1 VKNSNR
7 PLLKGVNFSTIVE
20 ICQSEPT
27 NHTQDTA
34 PVHTAFVLVLPQ
46 RQDALLLRDVA
57 LKDAQSLQL
66 NKINALTVER
76 LFYYSPLARL

>member
-1 VKNSNR
+1 MEKLSIVEDNFYILNNGLVKNSNL

-57 LKDAQSLQL
+57 SKDAQSLQL
-66 NKINALTVER
+66 N
-76 LFYYSPLARL
+76 

>member
-1 VKNSNR
+1 VEKLSIVEDNFYILNNGLVKNSNL

-57 LKDAQSLQL
+57 SKDAQSLQL
-66 NKINALTVER
+66 N
-76 LFYYSPLARL
+76 